1 MKEIGGF
8 LEWETYSGAEYHQ
21 EALALNS
28 ARNALR
34 FLLRARK
41 IRSIWLPRLLCE
53 VIEEVLPSRCIVA
66 AGFSARDCENRVG
79 LSDQLLRT
87 IPEKRNL

>member
-34 FLLRARK
+34 FLFVPGV
-41 IRSIWLPRLLCE
+41 RSTWLPRLL
-53 VIEEVLPSRCIVA
+53 L
-66 AGFSARDCENRVG
+66 
-79 LSDQLLRT
+79 
-87 IPEKRNL
+87 

>member
-1 MKEIGGF
+1 MMFNSVDTVREMLGRYQLSASEGDRIVKEIGGF

-34 FLLRARK
+34 FLLRAG
-41 IRSIWLPRLLCE
+41 SSLNL
-53 VIEEVLPSRCIVA
+53 VA
-66 AGFSARDCENRVG
+66 TPAV
-79 LSDQLLRT
+79 
-87 IPEKRNL
+87 